1 MAKKNLVVVESPA
14 KARTLAK
21 IMGSQYTIK
30 ASMGHVRDLPQK
42 SLGVSLAE
50 GVVPR
55 YVVPQAKKT
64 VVKEIRDAAA
74 KAKAIYLATDP
85 DREGEAIS
93 WHLIEAARLEDIPTY
108 RVVFHEIT
116 DEAIKDAFRHP
127 RQINMNLVNAQQA
140 RRVLDR
146 LVGYK
151 ISPLLWKKVRSGLS
165 AGRVQS
171 VAVRMI
177 VEREDEIR
185 RFVAQEYWTIEAELS
200 RTVNEKKPS
209 SFTARLSGV
218 KGERAKLEITKG
230 EEAVPLAQ
238 TLEKSA
244 YSVSQ
249 VKKKRV
255 SRQPS
260 PPFITSTLQQEA
272 WRKLRFTAQHT
283 MAVAQQLYEG
293 LPIGEEG
300 EVGLITYMRTDSTKV
315 AESALAE
322 TRRYIAAKYGKEYV
336 PPHARVFTKKA
347 KGAQE
352 AHEAIRP
359 TRVDRE
365 PDAIKAHLSSDQ
377 ARLYRLV
384 WERMMASQM
393 AAAQFDTTSVDIEAR
408 PPAGPTAYVFKAA
421 GSVPHFM
428 GFLVLYS
435 EGKDEANGDGE
446 EPRSRLPS
454 LAEGEPLKALK
465 VTPEQHFTEP
475 PPRYTEATLIKA
487 LEERG
492 IGRPSTYAPIIGTI
506 RQRGYVR
513 TKEGRL
519 HPLELGE
526 TVNKVLVAHF
536 PSIVDTS
543 FTAHMEEELD
553 EIAQGRQAW
562 EATIREFYTPFE
574 ATLQKASVEMVKM
587 KEPDQP
593 TDEVCPNCAM
603 PMVIRMGRFGKFM
616 ACTGFP
622 KCRTTKPLPK
632 SEQPGEPSEKPFRG
646 RFKGK
651 YKRKGPAGKRK
662 PSSEKKK

>member
-14 KARTLAK
+14 KARTLGK
-21 IMGSQYTIK
+21 IMGSHYIIK

-42 SLGVSLAE
+42 NLGVDLSE
-50 GVVPR
+50 GVIPR
-55 YVVPQAKKT
+55 YVVPQAKKA
-64 VVKEIRDAAA
+64 VVKEIKDAAA
-74 KAKAIYLATDP
+74 KAAAVYLATDP

-93 WHLIEAARLEDIPTY
+93 WHLVEAAKLEGIPTH

-116 DEAIKDAFRHP
+116 EEAIKDAFKHP
-127 RQINMNLVNAQQA
+127 RHIDMNLVNAQQA

-171 VAVRMI
+171 VALRMI
-177 VEREDEIR
+177 VEREDDIR
-185 RFVAQEYWTIEAELS
+185 KFVPQEYWTIEAELS
-200 RTVNEKKPS
+200 KTAHDKKPFT
-209 SFTARLSGV
+209 FTARLAAL
-218 KGERAKLEITKG
+218 KGDKSKLEIRKAD
-230 EEAVPLAQ
+230 EAHPLAEQ
-238 TLEKSA
+238 LEKAA

-272 WRKLRFTAQHT
+272 WRKLHFTAQRT
-283 MAVAQQLYEG
+283 MAIAQQLYEG

-300 EVGLITYMRTDSTKV
+300 EAGLITYMRTDSTKV

-322 TRRYIAAKYGKEYV
+322 ARKYIATKYGTEFV
-336 PPHARVFTKKA
+336 PPHPRVFTKKA

-359 TRVDRE
+359 TRIDRE
-365 PDAIKAHLSSDQ
+365 PDSIKAHLTADQ
-377 ARLYRLV
+377 AKLYRLV

-393 AAAQFDTTSVDIEAR
+393 AAAQFDTTSVDIEAAA
-408 PPAGPTAYVFKAA
+408 PSTSKIYILKAA
-421 GSVPHFM
+421 GSVPHFL

-435 EGKDEANGDGE
+435 EGKDDANGNGE
-446 EPRSRLPS
+446 DAKSRLPS
-454 LAEGEPLKALK
+454 LTEGERLKLLK
-465 VTPEQHFTEP
+465 VIPDQHFTEP
-475 PPRYTEATLIKA
+475 PPRFTEATLVKA

-492 IGRPSTYAPIIGTI
+492 IGRPSTYAPIIGTL
-506 RQRGYVR
+506 RQRGYVN
-513 TKEGRL
+513 TKEGRF

-526 TVNKVLVAHF
+526 TVNTVLVAHF
-536 PSIVDTS
+536 PSIVDAS

-553 EIAQGRQAW
+553 DIAQGKQAW
-562 EATIREFYTPFE
+562 EKTIREFYTPFE

-593 TDEVCPNCAM
+593 TDEVCPKCGM

-616 ACTGFP
+616 ACSGFP
-622 KCRTTKPLPK
+622 KCKTTKAIAAKPG
-632 SEQPGEPSEKPFRG
+632 EAGEPSDKP
-646 RFKGK
+646 
-651 YKRKGPAGKRK
+651 YKRKFNFRGKARGAKGKPSSGKRK
-662 PSSEKKK
+662 